1 MGPTGHL
8 KTNTTRRPDLTALP
22 CTGRLSAHVERSSR
36 TSRDGDRR
44 RNCCSGTRRGS
55 VNELPEVNRWVFC
68 RNLARHGFNFFRVV
82 VFSIPPRVLDSH
94 ERDRAKARSDGTV
107 GDKDV
112 SAFRWLEGGAQ
123 ASFCHEGVKVAL
135 NWTPYLADARVRGA
149 LAPKEGLPNS
159 VPHSTHQTIARVIQT
174 IAWTRVTFRQQL
186 PGLLTSRSP
195 SGNGAR
201 GRQLPAARVSIPL
214 TYFD

>member
-1 MGPTGHL
+1 
-8 KTNTTRRPDLTALP
+8 
-22 CTGRLSAHVERSSR
+22 
-36 TSRDGDRR
+36 
-44 RNCCSGTRRGS
+44 
-55 VNELPEVNRWVFC
+55 
-68 RNLARHGFNFFRVV
+68 
-82 VFSIPPRVLDSH
+82 
-94 ERDRAKARSDGTV
+94 
-107 GDKDV
+107 
-112 SAFRWLEGGAQ
+112 
-123 ASFCHEGVKVAL
+123 VKVAL

-159 VPHSTHQTIARVIQT
+159 VPHGTHQTIARVIQT